1 MKINFAGKKLDRIP
15 RIIVFL
21 CVAAVFIHTGYFE
34 SEARRKRKIDTVSIE
49 YLRPGVVYKHLLIPN
64 GRRTH
69 SVYIL
74 EADLLDPFCEALV
87 LKAKNQANELA
98 KLHDMINE
106 YNSNEPATVLG
117 AVNANFWRAYS
128 NRSIGPTLIDGELVE
143 IRSYKQWSSGF
154 FDELSKLYID
164 TFSIE
169 GILKLRNNIE
179 YKIDYV
185 NRRRDSSN
193 LVMYNRFG
201 GDTIPHIP
209 SRTLKRALNKV
220 MKDKEFDDSTE
231 VEFDTLQFYHQL
243 KITKRNSSAENS
255 KIKMSLRYLNP
266 PAVNQQIDCEV
277 LSFGF
282 GSLPMPENGCIISFP
297 SMTDRDKLPLRGDT
311 VSFEFKTDLYPDKI
325 FKNAVSGTPRL
336 VRDGK
341 AKHEAYREGSK
352 GRRFIRRR
360 LPRTAIGTDK
370 SQRKIFIVTVAPGRN
385 GHNAANLTNMATIM
399 KIIGA
404 YNAMNL
410 DGGGSSVMV
419 VDNKNVFYKSSP
431 RRSRKISVGLGF
443 IDTSL
448 KDSSDTEDMIPQSI
462 QGFEEK

>member
-1 MKINFAGKKLDRIP
+1 MKTNILIKKLYAIP

-21 CVAAVFIHTGYFE
+21 CGVAIFIVTGNYE
-34 SEARRKRKIDTVSIE
+34 SEARRKRKIDTVSID

-69 SVYIL
+69 SVYVL

-106 YNSNEPATVLG
+106 YNSNESSAVLG

-128 NRSIGPTLIDGELVE
+128 NRPIGPTLIDGELVE

-164 TFSIE
+164 TFAIE
-169 GILKLRNNIE
+169 GVLKLRNNIE

-201 GDTIPHIP
+201 GDTIPYIP
-209 SRTLKRALNKV
+209 SRSLKRALKEV

-231 VEFDTLQFYHQL
+231 VAFDTLQFYHQL
-243 KITKRNSSAENS
+243 KITKRNSSSENAM
-255 KIKMSLRYLNP
+255 IKMSLRYLNP
-266 PAVNQQIDCEV
+266 PAVNQQVKCEV

-282 GSLPMPENGCIISFP
+282 GSLPMPENGCILSFP
-297 SMTDRDKLPLRGDT
+297 YMTDRDKLPLRGDT
-311 VSFEFKTDLYPDKI
+311 VSFEFKTDLYPDII

-336 VRDGK
+336 VRNGK
-341 AKHEAYREGSK
+341 AKHEAYKEGSK

-370 SQRKIFIVTVAPGRN
+370 SQRKIFIVAVAPGRK
-385 GHNAANLTNMATIM
+385 GRNAANLTNMATIM
-399 KIIGA
+399 KKIGA

-419 VDNKNVFYKSSP
+419 VDDKNVFYKSSP

-448 KDSSDTEDMIPQSI
+448 RDSSDADDMIPQRI
-462 QGFEEK
+462 QGFEKK